1 MGTWTGISWTLHSWN
16 PWRGCKKVS
25 PGCANCYMFT
35 EQRRYGLDPT
45 VVIRTKTWGQPK
57 KWQKEAAATNTK
69 QMVFTCSWSDFFIEQ
84 ADPWREDAWKVIKNC
99 PNLIFQVLTKRPE
112 LIQARLPADWGTGY
126 DNVGLGVSV
135 ENDKYLGR
143 VDLLR
148 QIPAKIHFI
157 SAEPLLGSIKDI
169 DLTDIEWL
177 IAGGESGPNFR
188 HMDLQWAREIRDK
201 CVAEGVAF
209 FYKQGSAL
217 LPGRD
222 NVLDGQVWE
231 QWPKEWLNP

>member
-1 MGTWTGISWTLHSWN
+1 M
-16 PWRGCKKVS
+16 K
-25 PGCANCYMFT
+25 
-35 EQRRYGLDPT
+35 
-45 VVIRTKTWGQPK
+45 PK

-69 QMVFTCSWSDFFIEQ
+69 QMVFTCSWSDFFIED
-84 ADPWREDAWKVIKNC
+84 ADPWRAEAWKVIKDC

-135 ENDKYLGR
+135 ENDKYLSR

-222 NVLDGQVWE
+222 NILDGRVWE
-231 QWPKEWLNP
+231 QWPKGWLNP

>member
-1 MGTWTGISWTLHSWN
+1 
-16 PWRGCKKVS
+16 
-25 PGCANCYMFT
+25 MFT

-45 VVIRTKTWGQPK
+45 VVTRTKTWGQPK

-84 ADPWREDAWKVIKNC
+84 ADPWRDEAWKVIKNC

-112 LIQARLPADWGTGY
+112 LIQSRLPADWGTGY

-188 HMDLQWAREIRDK
+188 IMDLQWAREIRDK
-201 CVAEGVAF
+201 CVANGVAF

-231 QWPKEWLNP
+231 QWPKEWMNP